1 MGKKNNFDETPA
13 EQEVASED
21 EYYLPEEEETDEKQ
35 PVDKK
40 LELALLKERNKATQL
55 ELEKEKFEFEKT
67 SAEKKHELEEKK
79 LESETQLEER
89 KIAAS
94 EKANDIAE
102 KQVEADTKKA
112 KRERILSYIKIG
124 FGAAGVIASSAIGL
138 HKFHQ
143 AMIFEE
149 TGSFRTA
156 TGKDAMQ
163 EVKEDQKDLKSLDK
177 RL

>member
-1 MGKKNNFDETPA
+1 MGKKNFDENPV

-21 EYYLPEEEETDEKQ
+21 EYYLPEDEEETDEKQ

-40 LELALLKERNKATQL
+40 LELALLKEKNKAAQL
-55 ELEKEKFEFEKT
+55 ELERERFNFEKET
-67 SAEKKHELEEKK
+67 ARQKYELEEKK
-79 LESETQLEER
+79 LESEIQLEER
-89 KIAAS
+89 KIATS
-94 EKANDIAE
+94 EKTNELTE
-102 KQVEADTKKA
+102 KQITSDEKKA

-124 FGAAGVIASSAIGL
+124 FGAAGVIASSAIGM

-143 AMIFEE
+143 AMKFEE

>member
-1 MGKKNNFDETPA
+1 MGKKNFDENPV

-21 EYYLPEEEETDEKQ
+21 EYYLPEDEEETDEKQ

-40 LELALLKERNKATQL
+40 LELALLKEKNKATQL
-55 ELEKEKFEFEKT
+55 ELEKERFEFEKT
-67 SAEKKHELEEKK
+67 SAEKKQQLEEKK
-79 LESETQLEER
+79 LESEIQLEER

-94 EKANDIAE
+94 EKSNDVAE
-102 KQVEADTKKA
+102 KQIEADIKKA

-124 FGAAGVIASSAIGL
+124 FGAAGVIASSAIGM

-143 AMIFEE
+143 AMKFEE

>member
-1 MGKKNNFDETPA
+1 MGKKNFDEQPV
-13 EQEVASED
+13 EQEVESED
-21 EYYLPEEEETDEKQ
+21 EYYLPEDEEGTDEKQ

-40 LELALLKERNKATQL
+40 LELALLKEKNKAAQL
-55 ELEKEKFEFEKT
+55 ELEKERFEFEKT

-94 EKANDIAE
+94 EKANDVAE
-102 KQVEADTKKA
+102 KQVEADIKKA

-124 FGAAGVIASSAIGL
+124 FGAAGVIASSAIGM

-143 AMIFEE
+143 AMKFEE